1 VTALTARDGPSL
13 RTSLVWS
20 AALHVAVVG
29 AIVISRAP
37 AHVPAPPTYRVNLVA
52 APPGPRQ
59 IGVVQP
65 TPPEPVPALTPPTP
79 APTPPTPAPTPPTPA
94 PAPRAR
100 ETPEP
105 ERMKAPAKAKPVR
118 VPKVATPNVG
128 ATAAKSAKAAKAE
141 QAKADQVPRAG
152 GGPTG
157 GRGADVANV
166 RTEGIEF
173 PYPVYLQN
181 VVRQIALQF
190 RPDARGA
197 LRAEV
202 AFLIRRDGSI
212 SGLKLVTRSGNFS
225 FDQDA
230 MGAVEAA
237 ARSNAFGPLPQGFTD
252 DVLPVI
258 FSFDPQLIR

>member
-1 VTALTARDGPSL
+1 MTALTARDGPSL
-13 RTSLVWS
+13 RTPLVWS
-20 AALHVAVVG
+20 AVLHLGVVAALVA
-29 AIVISRAP
+29 SRAP
-37 AHVPAPPTYRVNLVA
+37 GHVPQPPTYRVNLVA

-65 TPPEPVPALTPPTP
+65 APPEPAP
-79 APTPPTPAPTPPTPA
+79 APVSPAPTPPTPA

-118 VPKVATPNVG
+118 VPKVATPNAG
-128 ATAAKSAKAAKAE
+128 TPAKSAKAATATKA
-141 QAKADQVPRAG
+141 APTPRAG

-190 RPDARGA
+190 KPDRGGA

-212 SGLKLVTRSGNFS
+212 SGLKLVTRSGSFS

-237 ARSNAFGPLPQGFTD
+237 SRSFGPLPQGFTD

>member
-1 VTALTARDGPSL
+1 MTSAVPARSDLSL
-13 RTSLVWS
+13 RAPFVLS
-20 AALHVAVVG
+20 ALLHVVVV
-29 AIVISRAP
+29 AAFLFSRASAP
-37 AHVPAPPTYRVNLVA
+37 VARPPTYRVSLIA

-59 IGVVQP
+59 IGVVRE
-65 TPPEPVPALTPPTP
+65 TPPEPTPTPP
-79 APTPPTPAPTPPTPA
+79 APTPI
-94 PAPRAR
+94 AR
-100 ETPEP
+100 ETPVP
-105 ERMKAPAKAKPVR
+105 ERMKAPTKAPPVR
-118 VPKVATPNVG
+118 APKTATPNAG
-128 ATAAKSAKAAKAE
+128 ATAAKAAPAPK
-141 QAKADQVPRAG
+141 AG

-190 RPDARGA
+190 KPSGNGA

-212 SGLKLVTRSGNFS
+212 SGLNLVSRSGAFS

-237 ARSNAFGPLPQGFTD
+237 ARANAFGPLPQGFTD

-258 FSFDPQLIR
+258 FSFDPRLIR

>member
-1 VTALTARDGPSL
+1 MSTLAPRTELTLGA
-13 RTSLVWS
+13 SLVWS
-20 AALHVAVVG
+20 TLLHLAIVG
-29 AIVISRAP
+29 AVLFGRTRP
-37 AHVPAPPTYRVNLVA
+37 AVPTPPTYRVTLIA

-59 IGVVQP
+59 VGVVREA
-65 TPPEPVPALTPPTP
+65 PPEPVPAPV
-79 APTPPTPAPTPPTPA
+79 TPA

-100 ETPEP
+100 ATPEP
-105 ERMKAPAKAKPVR
+105 ERMKAPPTKARPTR
-118 VPKVATPNVG
+118 TPKTATPNAG
-128 ATAAKSAKAAKAE
+128 ATTPKAAPA
-141 QAKADQVPRAG
+141 PRAG
-152 GGPTG
+152 GGPEG

-173 PYPVYLQN
+173 PFPVYLQN

-190 RPDARGA
+190 RPPPNSA

-202 AFLIRRDGSI
+202 SFLIRRDGSV
-212 SGLKLVTRSGNFS
+212 SGLRLSTRSGSFS

-237 ARSNAFGPLPQGFTD
+237 SRSFGPLPQGFTD

-258 FSFDPQLIR
+258 FSFDPRLIR

>member
-1 VTALTARDGPSL
+1 VTTLAPRGAPTL
-13 RTSLVWS
+13 RASFVWS
-20 AALHVAVVG
+20 ALLHLLVAAAFVYG
-29 AIVISRAP
+29 GT
-37 AHVPAPPTYRVNLVA
+37 HVPVPSPPTYRVTLIA

-59 IGVVQP
+59 VGVVREA
-65 TPPEPVPALTPPTP
+65 PPEPVPI
-79 APTPPTPAPTPPTPA
+79 PTPPTPA
-94 PAPRAR
+94 PAAR

-105 ERMKAPAKAKPVR
+105 ERMKAPPTKARPAPT
-118 VPKVATPNVG
+118 PKTATPNAAP
-128 ATAAKSAKAAKAE
+128 ATTKPARETA
-141 QAKADQVPRAG
+141 PRAG
-152 GGPTG
+152 GGPAG

-173 PYPVYLQN
+173 PFPVYLQN

-190 RPDARGA
+190 KPPPNSA

-202 AFLIRRDGSI
+202 SFLIRRDGSV
-212 SGLKLVTRSGNFS
+212 SGLRLVTRSGSFS

-237 ARSNAFGPLPQGFTD
+237 SHSFGPLPQGFTD

-258 FSFDPQLIR
+258 FSFDPRLIR

>member
-1 VTALTARDGPSL
+1 MTTLAPRGAPTL
-13 RTSLVWS
+13 RASLVWS
-20 AALHVAVVG
+20 ALLHLLVAAAVVFG
-29 AIVISRAP
+29 GTHAS
-37 AHVPAPPTYRVNLVA
+37 VPTPPTYRVTLIA

-59 IGVVQP
+59 IGVVRE
-65 TPPEPVPALTPPTP
+65 TPPEPVPTP
-79 APTPPTPAPTPPTPA
+79 ATPTPTPP
-94 PAPRAR
+94 AR

-105 ERMKAPAKAKPVR
+105 ERMKAPPTKARPAQT
-118 VPKVATPNVG
+118 PKTATPN
-128 ATAAKSAKAAKAE
+128 AAPAAKKPAPVAA
-141 QAKADQVPRAG
+141 PRAG
-152 GGPTG
+152 GGPAG

-173 PYPVYLQN
+173 PFPVYLQN

-190 RPDARGA
+190 KPPANSA

-202 AFLIRRDGSI
+202 SFLIRRDGTV
-212 SGLKLVTRSGNFS
+212 SGLRLVTRSGSFS

-237 ARSNAFGPLPQGFTD
+237 SRSFGPLPQGFTD

-258 FSFDPQLIR
+258 FSFDPRLIR

>member
-1 VTALTARDGPSL
+1 VTSAATRDDLSL
-13 RTSLVWS
+13 RTPLVLS
-20 AALHVAVVG
+20 ALLHLLVAAGFLV
-29 AIVISRAP
+29 SRAP
-37 AHVPAPPTYRVNLVA
+37 APVSTPPMYRVSLIA

-59 IGVVQP
+59 IGVVRE
-65 TPPEPVPALTPPTP
+65 TPPEPIPTPP
-79 APTPPTPAPTPPTPA
+79 APTPLS
-94 PAPRAR
+94 RA
-100 ETPEP
+100 TPEP
-105 ERMKAPAKAKPVR
+105 ERMKTPTKAPPTRA
-118 VPKVATPNVG
+118 PKVATPNAG
-128 ATAAKSAKAAKAE
+128 APTTKAAPA
-141 QAKADQVPRAG
+141 PRAG

-190 RPDARGA
+190 KPSGNGA

-212 SGLKLVTRSGNFS
+212 SGLKLVARSGAFS

-237 ARSNAFGPLPQGFTD
+237 ARANAFGPLPQGFTD

-258 FSFDPQLIR
+258 FSFDPRLIR

>member
-1 VTALTARDGPSL
+1 MTALASRRELSL
-13 RTSLVWS
+13 RGPLVWS
-20 AALHVAVVG
+20 SLLHLLVVAAFLFGRSGAPVAT
-29 AIVISRAP
+29 
-37 AHVPAPPTYRVNLVA
+37 PPTYRVTLIA
-52 APPGPRQ
+52 APAAPRQ
-59 IGVVQP
+59 IGVVRPPDAPAVETP
-65 TPPEPVPALTPPTP
+65 TPPAPAPTKAPPSPTP
-79 APTPPTPAPTPPTPA
+79 APEA
-94 PAPRAR
+94 RA
-100 ETPEP
+100 TPEP
-105 ERMKAPAKAKPVR
+105 ERMKAPPTKTRPTRA
-118 VPKVATPNVG
+118 PKVATPNAG
-128 ATAAKSAKAAKAE
+128 ASAPKPTPRAAAAA
-141 QAKADQVPRAG
+141 APAAG

-190 RPDARGA
+190 KPPANSA

-202 AFLIRRDGSI
+202 SFLIRRDGSV
-212 SGLKLVTRSGNFS
+212 SGLRLVSRSGSFS

-237 ARSNAFGPLPQGFTD
+237 ARANAFGPLPQGFTD

-258 FSFDPQLIR
+258 FSFDPRLIR

>member
-1 VTALTARDGPSL
+1 
-13 RTSLVWS
+13 
-20 AALHVAVVG
+20 
-29 AIVISRAP
+29 
-37 AHVPAPPTYRVNLVA
+37 
-52 APPGPRQ
+52 
-59 IGVVQP
+59 
-65 TPPEPVPALTPPTP
+65 
-79 APTPPTPAPTPPTPA
+79 
-94 PAPRAR
+94 
-100 ETPEP
+100 
-105 ERMKAPAKAKPVR
+105 MKAPSKAKPVR
-118 VPKVATPNVG
+118 VPKVATPNASAA
-128 ATAAKSAKAAKAE
+128 ATKPAKAE
-141 QAKADQVPRAG
+141 PSPRAG

-190 RPDARGA
+190 RPSGNGA

-202 AFLIRRDGSI
+202 AFLIRRDGTI
-212 SGLKLVTRSGNFS
+212 SGLKLVSRSGNFS

-237 ARSNAFGPLPQGFTD
+237 ARANAFGPLPQGFTD

-258 FSFDPQLIR
+258 FSFDPRLIR

>member
-1 VTALTARDGPSL
+1 VTSAVTRGDLSL
-13 RTSLVWS
+13 RTPLVVS
-20 AALHVAVVG
+20 ALLHLLVVAGFVV
-29 AIVISRAP
+29 SRARGP
-37 AHVPAPPTYRVNLVA
+37 AAMPPTYRVELIA

-59 IGVVQP
+59 VGVVRE
-65 TPPEPVPALTPPTP
+65 TPPEPVPAPP
-79 APTPPTPAPTPPTPA
+79 APTPLS
-94 PAPRAR
+94 RA
-100 ETPEP
+100 TPEP
-105 ERMKAPAKAKPVR
+105 ERMKAPTKAPPAR
-118 VPKVATPNVG
+118 APKVATPNAG
-128 ATAAKSAKAAKAE
+128 AAPTKAAPA
-141 QAKADQVPRAG
+141 PRAG
-152 GGPTG
+152 GGPEG

-166 RTEGIEF
+166 RTEGTEF

-190 RPDARGA
+190 KPSGNGA

-212 SGLKLVTRSGNFS
+212 SGLKLVTRSGAFS

-237 ARSNAFGPLPQGFTD
+237 ARANAFGPLPQGFTD

-258 FSFDPQLIR
+258 FSFDPRLIR

>member
-1 VTALTARDGPSL
+1 MTALTARDGPSL
-13 RTSLVWS
+13 RTPLVWS
-20 AALHVAVVG
+20 AVLHLTLVAALVV
-29 AIVISRAP
+29 SRTP
-37 AHVPAPPTYRVNLVA
+37 ARVPTPPTYRVNLVA

-59 IGVVQP
+59 IGEVQP
-65 TPPEPVPALTPPTP
+65 TPAAPVP
-79 APTPPTPAPTPPTPA
+79 APTPPTPAPT
-94 PAPRAR
+94 PRAR

-118 VPKVATPNVG
+118 VPKLATPNANAG
-128 ATAAKSAKAAKAE
+128 AAKTSPAKAAPAKSAP
-141 QAKADQVPRAG
+141 VPRAG

-190 RPDARGA
+190 RPDARSA

-212 SGLKLVTRSGNFS
+212 SGLKLVSRSGNFS

-237 ARSNAFGPLPQGFTD
+237 ARANAFGPLPQGFTD

>member
-1 VTALTARDGPSL
+1 VTALTLRDGPSL

-20 AALHVAVVG
+20 AALHLAVVA
-29 AIVISRAP
+29 AIVFSRAP
-37 AHVPAPPTYRVNLVA
+37 DHVPTPPTYRVNLVA

-59 IGVVQP
+59 IGVVPQ
-65 TPPEPVPALTPPTP
+65 TPPEPI
-79 APTPPTPAPTPPTPA
+79 PAPTPPTPA
-94 PAPRAR
+94 PAPPARA
-100 ETPEP
+100 TPEP
-105 ERMKAPAKAKPVR
+105 ERMKAPTKAKPVR
-118 VPKVATPNVG
+118 APKVATPN
-128 ATAAKSAKAAKAE
+128 ASAAPTKPAKAE
-141 QAKADQVPRAG
+141 PAPRAG

-190 RPDARGA
+190 RPSGSGA
-197 LRAEV
+197 LHAEV
-202 AFLIRRDGSI
+202 AFLIRRDGTI
-212 SGLKLVTRSGNFS
+212 SGLKLVSRSGNFS

-237 ARSNAFGPLPQGFTD
+237 ARANAFGPLPQGFTD

-258 FSFDPQLIR
+258 FSFDPRLIR

>member
-1 VTALTARDGPSL
+1 MTTLAPRRELSL
-13 RTSLVWS
+13 RTPLVWS
-20 AALHVAVVG
+20 GLFHLLVVAG
-29 AIVISRAP
+29 LLIGRARERV
-37 AHVPAPPTYRVNLVA
+37 ATPPTYRVTLIA
-52 APPGPRQ
+52 APAGPRQ
-59 IGVVQP
+59 VGVVRE
-65 TPPEPVPALTPPTP
+65 TPPVPEP
-79 APTPPTPAPTPPTPA
+79 APTPPAPVPRA
-94 PAPRAR
+94 PA
-100 ETPEP
+100 TPEP
-105 ERMKAPAKAKPVR
+105 ERMKAPPARARPVR
-118 VPKVATPNVG
+118 TPKAATPNAG
-128 ATAAKSAKAAKAE
+128 EASAKRAPAKSAPAPA
-141 QAKADQVPRAG
+141 AG

-190 RPDARGA
+190 KPPPNSA

-202 AFLIRRDGSI
+202 SFLIRRDGSI
-212 SGLKLVTRSGNFS
+212 TGLRLVTRSGSFS

-237 ARSNAFGPLPQGFTD
+237 ARSFGPLPPGFTD

-258 FSFDPQLIR
+258 FSFDPRLIR

>member
-1 VTALTARDGPSL
+1 MTALTVRDGPSL
-13 RTSLVWS
+13 RTPLVWS
-20 AALHVAVVG
+20 AALHLAVIAALVF
-29 AIVISRAP
+29 SRAT
-37 AHVPAPPTYRVNLVA
+37 AHVASPPTYRVTLIA
-52 APPGPRQ
+52 APAAPRQ
-59 IGVVQP
+59 IGVVRE
-65 TPPEPVPALTPPTP
+65 TPPEPVPA
-79 APTPPTPAPTPPTPA
+79 PTPPTPTPVS
-94 PAPRAR
+94 RA
-100 ETPEP
+100 TPEP
-105 ERMKAPAKAKPVR
+105 ERMKAPTKAKPIR
-118 VPKVATPNVG
+118 VPKVATPNAG
-128 ATAAKSAKAAKAE
+128 AAKAKAE
-141 QAKADQVPRAG
+141 QAPRAG

-181 VVRQIALQF
+181 VVRQIAIQLK
-190 RPDARGA
+190 PAGGGA

-212 SGLKLVTRSGNFS
+212 SGLTLVTRSGNFS

-237 ARSNAFGPLPQGFTD
+237 ARANAFGPLPQGFTD

-258 FSFDPQLIR
+258 FSFDPRLIR